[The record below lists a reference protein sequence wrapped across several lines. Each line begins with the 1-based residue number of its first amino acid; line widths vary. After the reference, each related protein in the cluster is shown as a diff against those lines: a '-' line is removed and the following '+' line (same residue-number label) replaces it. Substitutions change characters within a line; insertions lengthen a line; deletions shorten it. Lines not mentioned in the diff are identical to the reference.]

1 MDRFVPL
8 CILMCLIYWYLNM
21 TCAVKWENQ
30 LSRSFSIPLGIK
42 QGGINSPEFFGVYI
56 NNIATILRNLHVGCH
71 IFGIFLAFILFAD
84 DLCLL
89 APTLKAL
96 NKMIEKCAEYCREYG
111 LTFNASKSKVIVSSK
126 SATNYEKL
134 VPIVLNGSKVDFVDS
149 VTYLGTTIMN
159 NKGFSF
165 SSTNDLSKFY
175 RASNSILRA
184 INKPSEE
191 VLIHLLYSCCI
202 PILSY
207 ASAVKD
213 YPSRQMQDCTT
224 ATNDSLRLIFGFNR
238 WESVR
243 LLRES
248 FGFKSLVEIFDA
260 SKRKF
265 DASLLSHSNPVITH
279 LARHIERY
287 PG

>member
-1 MDRFVPL
+1 
-8 CILMCLIYWYLNM
+8 MCLIYWYLNM

-56 NNIATILRNLHVGCH
+56 NDIATILRNLHVGCH

-111 LTFNASKSKVIVSSK
+111 LTFNASKSKVIVFSK

-165 SSTNDLSKFY
+165 SSTNDLSKLG
-175 RASNSILRA
+175 AS
-184 INKPSEE
+184 
-191 VLIHLLYSCCI
+191 H
-202 PILSY
+202 
-207 ASAVKD
+207 
-213 YPSRQMQDCTT
+213 
-224 ATNDSLRLIFGFNR
+224 
-238 WESVR
+238 
-243 LLRES
+243 
-248 FGFKSLVEIFDA
+248 
-260 SKRKF
+260 
-265 DASLLSHSNPVITH
+265 
-279 LARHIERY
+279 
-287 PG
+287 